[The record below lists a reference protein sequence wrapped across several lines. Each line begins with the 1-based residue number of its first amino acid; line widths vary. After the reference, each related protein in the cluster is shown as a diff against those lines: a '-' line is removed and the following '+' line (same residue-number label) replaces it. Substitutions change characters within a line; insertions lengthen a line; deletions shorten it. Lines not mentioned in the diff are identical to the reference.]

1 MRRWKTQFSF
11 LFQQLHSFRGK
22 PVRGRM
28 NPRSKECFPSADHQA
43 PTLHQGNPQT
53 APGWGTSGPGQPA
66 CHRAVPQVP
75 RRARQGLLRKGLGEY
90 ILHISKRKPGTWYLI
105 LESNHGLNC
114 ILLQSCLNIKGKST
128 GIVQHQD

>member
-1 MRRWKTQFSF
+1 
-11 LFQQLHSFRGK
+11 
-22 PVRGRM
+22 M
-28 NPRSKECFPSADHQA
+28 NPRFKERFPSAVHQA
-43 PTLHQGNPQT
+43 PHP
-53 APGWGTSGPGQPA
+53 PPGQSAAGAGLGGPQALGSQPA
-66 CHRAVPQVP
+66 AGQSPESLE
-75 RRARQGLLRKGLGEY
+75 GLGKAYRGRGVGEY

>member
-1 MRRWKTQFSF
+1 MENTFSF
-11 LFQQLHSFRGK
+11 LFQQLHPFKGT

-28 NPRSKECFPSADHQA
+28 NPRFKKHFPSAVHQA
-43 PTLHQGNPQT
+43 PHPL
-53 APGWGTSGPGQPA
+53 PGQSA
-66 CHRAVPQVP
+66 
-75 RRARQGLLRKGLGEY
+75 GTGLGGLRPRAASPLRGSPPTSLKGGHKACRGRGGVEEY
-90 ILHISKRKPGTWYLI
+90 ILPISKRKPGTWYLI